1 LAPILISDRM
11 GARVELLVRI
21 VLILVL
27 SLVLSLWGIWIT
39 VCWIAQFLY
48 ILVTSKRNKFL
59 NNQIKSYFNFWVKC
73 QEYFLLL
80 TDKRPV

>member
-1 LAPILISDRM
+1 M

-21 VLILVL
+21 LLMIVLGI
-27 SLVLSLWGIWIT
+27 VLSLWGIWIGI
-39 VCWIAQFLY
+39 CWVIQFFY
-48 ILVTSKRNKFL
+48 ILVTGKRSKFFNQ
-59 NNQIKSYFNFWVKC
+59 QIKNYFNFWVKC